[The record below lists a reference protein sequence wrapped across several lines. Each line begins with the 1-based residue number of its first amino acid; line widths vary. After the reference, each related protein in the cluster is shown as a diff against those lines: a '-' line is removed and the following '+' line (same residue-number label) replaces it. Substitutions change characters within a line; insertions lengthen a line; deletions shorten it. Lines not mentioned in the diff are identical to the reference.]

1 MSLESLRKL
10 RAQTVE
16 TLMMELA
23 QITRTLT
30 QSEERYRDIETQIQ
44 KDVVIYDR
52 QSAQGLTIEA
62 WLEWQGRM
70 DSQQAALRQVRREID
85 QAIEAWQHS
94 KTLLV
99 EASQESKLLDR
110 VADKRR
116 EAQRAEAGRQE
127 QRTTDEAAS
136 RLYSVRKE
144 SSS

>member
-30 QSEERYRDIETQIQ
+30 QSEERSHDIETQIQ

-85 QAIEAWQHS
+85 QAVEAWQHT

-136 RLYSVRKE
+136 RRYSARKE

>member
-1 MSLESLRKL
+1 
-10 RAQTVE
+10 
-16 TLMMELA
+16 MMELA

-30 QSEERYRDIETQIQ
+30 QSEERSHDIETQIQ

-52 QSAQGLTIEA
+52 ESTQGLTIEA

-85 QAIEAWQHS
+85 QAIEAWQHT

-116 EAQRAEAGRQE
+116 EVQRAEAGRQE

-136 RLYSVRKE
+136 RRYSVRKE

>member
-30 QSEERYRDIETQIQ
+30 QSEERSHDIETQIQ

-85 QAIEAWQHS
+85 QAIEAWQHT

-116 EAQRAEAGRQE
+116 EVQRAEAGRQE
-127 QRTTDEAAS
+127 QRTTDEVAS
-136 RLYSVRKE
+136 RRYSVRKE

>member
-30 QSEERYRDIETQIQ
+30 QSEERYHDIESQIQ

-52 QSAQGLTIEA
+52 ESAQGLTIEA

-85 QAIEAWQHS
+85 QAVEAWQHT

-136 RLYSVRKE
+136 RRYSARKE

>member
-23 QITRTLT
+23 EITRTLT
-30 QSEERYRDIETQIQ
+30 QSEERYQDLEATMLQ
-44 KDVVIYDR
+44 DVVTYDR
-52 QSAQGLTIEA
+52 ESVQGLTIEA

-70 DSQQAALRQVRREID
+70 DSQQAALRRVRQEID
-85 QAIEAWQHS
+85 QAVAAWQQT
-94 KTLLV
+94 KALLV
-99 EASQESKLLDR
+99 EASLERKLVDL

-116 EAQRAEAGRQE
+116 DAQRADAARQE

-136 RLYSVRKE
+136 RGYSTRRE
-144 SSS
+144 HHS

>member
-23 QITRTLT
+23 QITRTLA
-30 QSEERYRDIETQIQ
+30 QSEERYQELEATLQQ
-44 KDVVIYDR
+44 DVVAYDR
-52 QSAQGLTIEA
+52 ESVQGLTIEA

-70 DSQQAALRQVRREID
+70 DSQQAALRRVRREID
-85 QAIEAWQHS
+85 QAVEAWQHT
-94 KTLLV
+94 KALLV
-99 EASQESKLLDR
+99 EASQERKLVDL

-116 EAQRAEAGRQE
+116 EAQRADAALQE

-136 RLYSVRKE
+136 RRYSTRRE
-144 SSS
+144 HHS

>member
-1 MSLESLRKL
+1 
-10 RAQTVE
+10 
-16 TLMMELA
+16 MMELA

-30 QSEERYRDIETQIQ
+30 QSEERSHDIETQIQ

-70 DSQQAALRQVRREID
+70 DSQQAALRQVRHEID
-85 QAIEAWQHS
+85 QAIEAWQHT

-116 EAQRAEAGRQE
+116 EVQRAEAGRQE

-136 RLYSVRKE
+136 RRYSVRKE

>member
-30 QSEERYRDIETQIQ
+30 QSEERSHDIETQIQ

-85 QAIEAWQHS
+85 QAIEAWQHT

-136 RLYSVRKE
+136 RWYSGRKE

>member
-23 QITRTLT
+23 QITRTLA
-30 QSEERYRDIETQIQ
+30 QSEERYQDLEATMQQ
-44 KDVVIYDR
+44 DVVTYDR
-52 QSAQGLTIEA
+52 ESVQGLTIEA

-70 DSQQAALRQVRREID
+70 DSQQAALRRVRREIG
-85 QAIEAWQHS
+85 QAVEAWRHT
-94 KTLLV
+94 KALLV
-99 EASQESKLLDR
+99 EASQERKLVDL

-116 EAQRAEAGRQE
+116 DAQRADAARQE

-136 RLYSVRKE
+136 RRYSTRRE
-144 SSS
+144 NHS

>member
-30 QSEERYRDIETQIQ
+30 QSEERSHDIETQIQ

-85 QAIEAWQHS
+85 QAAEAWQHT
-94 KTLLV
+94 KALLV

-136 RLYSVRKE
+136 RRYSVRKE